1 MEIFK
6 IILCCLWVF
15 YFAKIINFIVKI
27 WQAMPIKEERSTP
40 IYITK
45 VIE

>member
-6 IILCCLWVF
+6 IILCCLLVF

-27 WQAMPIKEERSTP
+27 WQAIPVKEERSTP